1 MFWTWNSGYIAF
13 KMEGRS
19 PESAEPAHTF
29 SYHIGGY
36 RSPYGIIRTVTLR
49 LANNQTLH
57 IGKEGI
63 THLEIPLELDRFFD
77 GKSNI
82 RIKDIPA
89 CTTPGGLALRIFE
102 NFTGVFEEVEIQNE
116 NVKM

>member
-1 MFWTWNSGYIAF
+1 MKGMFWTWNSGYIAF

-19 PESAEPAHTF
+19 PESGEPAHTF

-36 RSPYGIIRTVTLR
+36 RSPYRIIRILTLR
-49 LANNQTLH
+49 LADNQILH
-57 IGKEGI
+57 IDAEGI
-63 THLEIPLELDRFFD
+63 IHLEILLELDHFFD

-89 CTTPGGLALRIFE
+89 CTTPGDLALRIFE
-102 NFTGVFEEVEIQNE
+102 NFAGVFKQVE
-116 NVKM
+116 MR